1 MDKIVGIKTLIDLE
15 HLLSGKSYEASSD
28 VCGIYYVSE
37 PTEFILLDPDKLR
50 PFRKAPEI
58 TTSLILNDIKLLE
71 LINNR
76 FIPVIDKNTRE
87 VLFTEDM
94 YLQCR
99 KKMSGISEYGGGEFI
114 FSDNLY
120 FDGIEYYLDRIDQNN
135 EEIARYRNP
144 IIEHISEI
152 FESEGLSVSIG
163 CNSGGDIELV
173 EAGSTKRG
181 TSVPSN
187 GKSKFDLDFTVR
199 FNPELTWRV
208 KEILETRLNAG
219 GHITRTSRYKVRLTD
234 VTIPGLED
242 KIDLDFSLTPQRE
255 IYLSTEDALKQK
267 LDNMKEQDY
276 ERYRM
281 VIANIMYAKDM
292 LKRAGSYKPAR
303 SILDGDRANGG
314 LGGVG
319 IENWILQNGGSL
331 LDAAADFMSVAEGK
345 DFLEFEKEYFL
356 MDFGC
361 NHVGKSKDEWPYDNF
376 VVNNMRHFGYDKM
389 KAALIAFLNKQRKH
403 IVSK

>member
-15 HLLSGKSYEASSD
+15 NLLSGKAYEVSTD
-28 VCGIYYVSE
+28 ICGIYYVSE
-37 PTEFILLDPDKLR
+37 PTEYILLDPDKLR

-71 LINNR
+71 LIHNR
-76 FIPVIDKNTRE
+76 YIPVIDKNTME
-87 VLFTEDM
+87 VLFTEEE
-94 YLQCR
+94 YLQYR
-99 KKMSGISEYGGGEFI
+99 TKMSGLKEYGGGDFI

-120 FDGIEYYLDRIDQNN
+120 FDGIEYYLERIDQNIQ
-135 EEIARYRNP
+135 EVASYRTP
-144 IIEHISEI
+144 IIDHISEI
-152 FESEGLSVSIG
+152 FKKYGLSVSIG
-163 CNSGGDIELV
+163 SNSGGDVELV
-173 EAGSTKRG
+173 EAGSTIRG
-181 TSVPSN
+181 TNVPSN

-199 FNPELTWRV
+199 FNPELTWKV
-208 KEILETRLNAG
+208 KEILENELEAG

-234 VTIPGLED
+234 VTIPGLHER
-242 KIDLDFSLTPQRE
+242 IDLDFSLTPQKHK
-255 IYLSTEDALKQK
+255 YLSTEDALSQR

-281 VIANIMYAKDM
+281 VLANIMFAKDM
-292 LKRAGSYKPAR
+292 LKRCGSYKPAR

-331 LDAAADFMSVAEGK
+331 LDASVDFMSVAEGR
-345 DFLEFEKEYFL
+345 DFLEFEKKYFL

-376 VVNNMRHFGYDKM
+376 VVNNMRYFGYEKM
-389 KAALIAFLNKQRKH
+389 KAALVAFLNKQKKH

>member
-15 HLLSGKSYEASSD
+15 NLLSWNPYEASFE
-28 VCGIYYVSE
+28 VCGIYYVSD
-37 PTEFILLDPDKLR
+37 PTELILLDPDKLR
-50 PFRKAPEI
+50 PFRKAPEV

-76 FIPVIDKNTRE
+76 FIPVIDKNTRD
-87 VLFTEDM
+87 VLFTEEE
-94 YLQCR
+94 YLQYR
-99 KKMSGISEYGGGEFI
+99 KKMSGISEYGVGEFI

-135 EEIARYRNP
+135 EEIARYRIP

-152 FESEGLSVSIG
+152 LESEGLSVSIG

-173 EAGSTKRG
+173 EAGSTIRG
-181 TSVPSN
+181 TNVPSN
-187 GKSKFDLDFTVR
+187 GKSKCDLDFTVR

-208 KEILETRLNAG
+208 KEILETKLKAG

-234 VTIPGLED
+234 VTIPGLEE
-242 KIDLDFSLTPQRE
+242 KIDLDFSLTPQKK
-255 IYLSTEDALKQK
+255 IYLSTEDALKQR
-267 LDNMKEQDY
+267 LDNLKEQDY

-314 LGGVG
+314 LGGV
-319 IENWILQNGGSL
+319 
-331 LDAAADFMSVAEGK
+331 
-345 DFLEFEKEYFL
+345 
-356 MDFGC
+356 
-361 NHVGKSKDEWPYDNF
+361 
-376 VVNNMRHFGYDKM
+376 
-389 KAALIAFLNKQRKH
+389 
-403 IVSK
+403 